1 MASTIVLIT
10 GTHCRYRPK
19 TSLVSIF
26 NTNKGKIGANSGIGL
41 ATTKVL
47 VCSSDAFHVIMASRS
62 LEKAKAAQAEIEAL
76 KPKGSLSTLL
86 LDVTNKDS
94 IEDAAAYVKE
104 QYGRLD
110 VLVNNAGV
118 GGLGI
123 DDIYTQFRHVLD
135 TNVIGPAVVAA
146 TFRPLLFESKNAYSI
161 FVSSGARTLVR
172 NALQKPPHF
181 NHVRDGQHAYQ
192 VSKAALNMLAVLEAR
207 DYGDKGLK
215 VFALSPGFVR
225 SNLRGSSEEQKS
237 GWGGAG
243 DPEVS
248 GGIVLDIVMGKRDED
263 VGKLVHKDGVYDW

>member
-1 MASTIVLIT
+1 
-10 GTHCRYRPK
+10 
-19 TSLVSIF
+19 
-26 NTNKGKIGANSGIGL
+26 
-41 ATTKVL
+41 
-47 VCSSDAFHVIMASRS
+47 MASRS

-76 KPKGSLSTLL
+76 KPKGSLSTIL
-86 LDVTNKDS
+86 LDVTSKDS
-94 IEDAAAYVKE
+94 IENAATYVKE

-110 VLVNNAGV
+110 VLINNAGV

-123 DDIYTQFRHVLD
+123 EDIYTQFRHVLD

-248 GGIVLDIVMGKRDED
+248 GGNCIGYRDGET
-263 VGKLVHKDGVYDW
+263 G